1 MEIIPLTWLDKIN
14 SSRKTVVVLAVL
26 ALFSGIGT
34 YTVFARSGA
43 AGPNPD
49 VVLGFMYLNLGL
61 LIVIGLLVSKRL
73 VRLWLQRRQGLAGSQ
88 LHIRMVMLF
97 SVVAVIPTI
106 VVALFSVVL
115 FDFGIRSWF
124 TERIGAAVD
133 ASQAVA
139 EAYLEEHRQNIS
151 GDALAMAFDLNRQA
165 PFLMS
170 RPKQLA
176 KFIQAQ
182 AAIRNLTEAVV
193 FETSGKVL
201 AKTGLSLTFDFE
213 PFPESAFR
221 KARNGEVA
229 TLTSEVDRVSKE
241 RGLMFKS
248 HLLLFLR

>member
-14 SSRKTVVVLAVL
+14 SSRKTVVILAVL

-43 AGPNPD
+43 TGPNPD

-61 LIVIGLLVSKRL
+61 FIVIGLLVSKRL

-88 LHIRMVMLF
+88 LHTRMVMLF

-106 VVALFSVVL
+106 CSSSVLGVL

-165 PFLMS
+165 PLN
-170 RPKQLA
+170 A
-176 KFIQAQ
+176 
-182 AAIRNLTEAVV
+182 T
-193 FETSGKVL
+193 
-201 AKTGLSLTFDFE
+201 AKT
-213 PFPESAFR
+213 
-221 KARNGEVA
+221 
-229 TLTSEVDRVSKE
+229 TSKIYS
-241 RGLMFKS
+241 GSSGNTKS
-248 HLLLFLR
+248 HRSCGI